1 MHYKLVCK
9 TNEEEEVVVYG
20 SCWKGSGS
28 GSGGLAGA
36 VEDGRAQSEAESERG
51 V

>member
-1 MHYKLVCK
+1 M
-9 TNEEEEVVVYG
+9 NEEEEVVVYG
-20 SCWKGSGS
+20 SCWKGS